1 MKLSCIVFQNKHV
14 KIIRI
19 NYTIKYAKLHKM
31 VIYRAFLV
39 FFSNF
44 GSILTYFVIVF
55 GPWEFLKSLWWFWN
69 DFININSYLLRPF
82 IINRPSVPCSRMN
95 WLEMKISLTYKKVK
109 EPSCTVMKSLF
120 YPANYLSKLVIPIL
134 LVCTTKIAW
143 LRRHSGHKLQFMLS
157 CLI

>member
-44 GSILTYFVIVF
+44 GSILTYFIIVF

-82 IINRPSVPCSRMN
+82 IIDRPSVPCSRMN

-109 EPSCTVMKSLF
+109 EPSCTLMWNLFIQQITWANSRSL
-120 YPANYLSKLVIPIL
+120 
-134 LVCTTKIAW
+134 
-143 LRRHSGHKLQFMLS
+143 SGICSYIHCLQKVLTPPYF
-157 CLI
+157 